1 MYLIVALLIGFTG
14 AFLVYKR
21 QVQLN
26 ITTLAGAPI
35 MATGIVII
43 SVFNHVVQY
52 DWIEL
57 TLFIFFLVSLLLLV
71 LYLINEMK
79 QGLFYERHLE
89 SPITSFGIGT
99 WIASISLG
107 NVLISV
113 YQSNAIT
120 IVFYSLNIGL
130 LWTGYITWLFRNY
143 SIILNRFNEYIDK
156 FQGGLLLSTVGTQ
169 SVVISGYFVFEEQ
182 FPAPLARTLIWF
194 GLLLY
199 IGNLILILYRY
210 VKLPIREIIDHWTN
224 SNCIIHG
231 ALSITGVAISFA
243 YPEISLLHYFVWGLA
258 LFFFILVEWIE
269 LLRGFSRYRKYG
281 WNEGFMVYSPSQ
293 WSRIFTFAMFLY
305 FTERIFVIGQD
316 AIQIW
321 VNVFVYGMSIT
332 IVLLFIAQW
341 VILGKSLINE
351 FAEKKEAGTN
361 LSYKLRNTNDNLI

>member
-1 MYLIVALLIGFTG
+1 MYLMIALIVGLVG
-14 AFLVYKR
+14 AFLIYKR
-21 QVQLN
+21 QVQLK

-35 MATGIVII
+35 MATGIVIV
-43 SVFNHVVQY
+43 SVFNHVIQN

-71 LYLINEMK
+71 FYLINETK
-79 QGLFYERHLE
+79 EGLFYERHLE
-89 SPITSFGIGT
+89 NPITSFGIGT

-113 YQSNAIT
+113 YEPNAIT

-130 LWTGYITWLFRNY
+130 LWTGYITWTIRNY
-143 SIILNRFNEYIDK
+143 SIILQHFNEYIDK
-156 FQGGLLLSTVGTQ
+156 FQGGLLLSTVATQ
-169 SVVISGYFVFEEQ
+169 SVVISGYFVFGDQ
-182 FPAPLARTLIWF
+182 FPVPLARKLIWF

-199 IGNLILILYRY
+199 IMNLILITNRY
-210 VKLPIREIIDHWTN
+210 VKLLFTEIIDRWTN

-243 YPEISLLHYFVWGLA
+243 YPEISSLHFVVWGLV
-258 LFFFILVEWIE
+258 LLLFILVEWIE
-269 LLRGFSRYRKYG
+269 LLRAFSRYRKYG
-281 WNEGFMVYSPSQ
+281 WNEGFMVYSPTQ

-316 AIQIW
+316 SIHTW
-321 VNVFVYGMSIT
+321 VNMFLYGMSFT

-351 FAEKKEAGTN
+351 FEEKKAM
-361 LSYKLRNTNDNLI
+361 